1 MFRLI
6 PYNEREHGMDFGS
19 AKVLA
24 VYLGASALALAVSV
38 NLACM
43 LGGQAMVS
51 FSGSFFR

>member
-1 MFRLI
+1 
-6 PYNEREHGMDFGS
+6 MDFGD

-24 VYLGASALALAVSV
+24 VYLSASALALAVSV

-43 LGGQAMVS
+43 LGSQTMVT